1 MKPASGVSTSRVART
16 RSSPSPMSECGRQFE
31 EVFKEHHSPTR
42 QDERRVKNNRRNYGT
57 EW

>member
-1 MKPASGVSTSRVART
+1 
-16 RSSPSPMSECGRQFE
+16 MSECGRKFE